1 MAFSARVSSW
11 AMSYAAAV
19 RHLKR
24 VDPVMRRIIERV
36 GPCRMG
42 DRLQPNRFRALVEA
56 IIYQQ
61 LAWQAAKTIAG
72 RFCALY
78 GGDGMNPRGKFPR
91 AEQILA
97 TPARRLRSVGLSR
110 QKIAYIRD
118 IASRTVSG
126 ALPLSRLGRM
136 SDEAV
141 IDCLT
146 AVKGIGRWTAE
157 MFLIF
162 SLRHLDVL
170 PVDDLGVQHAVRG
183 AYGLRRL
190 PSEEKLREIGDPW
203 RPYRTV
209 ATWYLWRSRREQ
221 TARK

>member
-1 MAFSARVSSW
+1 
-11 AMSYAAAV
+11 MSYSSAV

-24 VDPVMRRIIERV
+24 ADPVMRRIIERV

-56 IIYQQ
+56 IIFQQ
-61 LAWQAAKTIAG
+61 LAWQAANTIRG
-72 RFCALY
+72 RFVALY
-78 GGDGMNPRGKFPR
+78 GGDGANPRGKFPR

-97 TPARRLRSVGLSR
+97 TPTRRLRSVGLSR
-110 QKIAYIRD
+110 QKIRYIRD
-118 IASRTVSG
+118 IAGRAHSG
-126 ALPLSRLGRM
+126 ALPLARLGRL

-141 IDCLT
+141 IGCLT

-162 SLRHLDVL
+162 SLGHPDVL
-170 PVDDLGVQHAVRG
+170 PVDDLGVQHAIRV
-183 AYGLRRL
+183 AYGLRKL
-190 PSEEKLREIGDPW
+190 PSEKKMLDIGEPW

-221 TARK
+221 TTRKK

>member
-1 MAFSARVSSW
+1 
-11 AMSYAAAV
+11 MSHRAAV

-36 GPCRMG
+36 GACRLVE
-42 DRLQPNRFRALVEA
+42 RHQPNRFRALVEA

-61 LAWQAAKTIAG
+61 LAWQAARTIAG

-78 GGDGMNPRGKFPR
+78 GGDGANPRGKFPR
-91 AEQILA
+91 AEEILA
-97 TPARRLRSVGLSR
+97 TPTPRLRAVGLSR

-118 IASRTVSG
+118 IAGRAASG
-126 ALPLSRLGRM
+126 ELPLARLARM
-136 SDEAV
+136 EDGAV
-141 IDCLT
+141 MECLT

-162 SLRHLDVL
+162 SLGHPDVL
-170 PVDDLGVQHAVRG
+170 PVGDLGVQHAVRV
-183 AYGLRRL
+183 AYGLRRM
-190 PSEEKLREIGDPW
+190 PAEKKLLKIGEPW
-203 RPYRTV
+203 RPFRSV

-221 TARK
+221 TAAKK